1 MIHEREQEVS
11 GFPQKPQI
19 IITLRH
25 HAFILHQI
33 SAPKK
38 RNRFKG
44 LISGMFLEFCTDAA
58 SEGRLWVETGQS
70 AFGRAQ
76 LDTGHSVHGRGWP
89 KAVRL
94 LFARLN

>member
-1 MIHEREQEVS
+1 
-11 GFPQKPQI
+11 
-19 IITLRH
+19 
-25 HAFILHQI
+25 
-33 SAPKK
+33 
-38 RNRFKG
+38 
-44 LISGMFLEFCTDAA
+44 
-58 SEGRLWVETGQS
+58 VETGQS